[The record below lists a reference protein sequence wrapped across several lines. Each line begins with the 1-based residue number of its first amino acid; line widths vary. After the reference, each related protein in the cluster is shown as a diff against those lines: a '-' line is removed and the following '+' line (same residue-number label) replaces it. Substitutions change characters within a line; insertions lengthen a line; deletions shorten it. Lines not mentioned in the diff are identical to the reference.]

1 MDKVFIPK
9 KIVEDNVEYVLL
21 DNMFKAEET
30 VDYALIHNFNIKF
43 VCTTYTC
50 ACEVLH
56 KIQSKDYK
64 LCFKEEKEYSSIFG
78 LESTS
83 IVVYCTL

>member
-43 VCTTYTC
+43 VHFIPIPNS
-50 ACEVLH
+50 LP
-56 KIQSKDYK
+56 
-64 LCFKEEKEYSSIFG
+64 
-78 LESTS
+78 
-83 IVVYCTL
+83 

>member
-1 MDKVFIPK
+1 MIKDFIPK
-9 KIVEDNVEYVLL
+9 KIAEDNVEYVLL
-21 DNMFKAEET
+21 DNMFKAEQT
-30 VDYALIHNFNIKF
+30 IDYAVVHNFPIKF
-43 VCTTYTC
+43 ICTTYTN
-50 ACEVLH
+50 ACEVLQ

-78 LESTS
+78 LESTK